1 VQEIELVKMVEFGKL
16 HYWIEAN
23 AWGGFGDEAVKTKY
37 LSHFLGISTS
47 ASLG

>member
-1 VQEIELVKMVEFGKL
+1 MVRMVEFGKL

-23 AWGGFGDEAVKTKY
+23 AWGGVVDEAFITEY
-37 LSHFLGISTS
+37 LSHFLGVRTS

>member
-1 VQEIELVKMVEFGKL
+1 MVEFGKL

-23 AWGGFGDEAVKTKY
+23 GWGGFGGEAFRTEY
-37 LSHFLGISTS
+37 LSHFLSVSTS